1 MFPRLNALGE
11 GLDFGPIS
19 QPDER
24 RAEVQRLAEP
34 DLDGGAF

>member
-1 MFPRLNALGE
+1 MFLRLNAPGE

-24 RAEVQRLAEP
+24 RAEVQHLAVP
-34 DLDGGAF
+34 DLDGGVF